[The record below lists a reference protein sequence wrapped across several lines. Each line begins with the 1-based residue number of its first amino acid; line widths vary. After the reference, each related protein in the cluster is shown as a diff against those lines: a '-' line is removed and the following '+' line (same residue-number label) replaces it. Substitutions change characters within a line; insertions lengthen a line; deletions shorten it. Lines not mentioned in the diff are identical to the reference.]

1 MPVEI
6 NGLHPSALKNTGEGS
21 SAKVGR
27 DEPSVPKQETG
38 RPATTDTVSLTDAA
52 ARLKSLE
59 KTVASL
65 PVVDTHRVEQ
75 IKKTLA
81 NGTYNIDDKKVASK
95 LQKFEQSLNHKQ

>member
-21 SAKVGR
+21 SARVGR
-27 DEPSVPKQETG
+27 DEPSVAKQETG
-38 RPATTDTVSLTDAA
+38 RPTTTDTVSLTDAT

-59 KTVASL
+59 NAVASL
-65 PVVDTHRVEQ
+65 PVIDTHRVEQ

-81 NGTYNIDDKKVASK
+81 NGTYTIDDKKVASK

>member
-6 NGLHPSALKNTGEGS
+6 NGLHPSALKNPGEGS
-21 SAKVGR
+21 SARVGR
-27 DEPSVPKQETG
+27 DEPSVAKQETG
-38 RPATTDTVSLTDAA
+38 RPTTTDTVSLTDAA

-59 KTVASL
+59 NAVASL

-81 NGTYNIDDKKVASK
+81 NGTYTIDDKKVASK

>member
-6 NGLHPSALKNTGEGS
+6 NGLHPSALKNTGEGT
-21 SAKVGR
+21 SARVGR
-27 DEPSVPKQETG
+27 DDPSVAKQETG
-38 RPATTDTVSLTDAA
+38 RPATADTVSLTDTA

-59 KTVASL
+59 TSVASL
-65 PVVDTHRVEQ
+65 PVVDAQRVEH

-95 LQKFEQSLNHKQ
+95 LQKFEQSLNDKT

>member
-6 NGLHPSALKNTGEGS
+6 NGLHPSALKNTAEGN

-59 KTVASL
+59 KSVASL

-81 NGTYNIDDKKVASK
+81 NGTYNIDDKKVAEK
-95 LQKFEQSLNHKQ
+95 LQKFEQSLNHK